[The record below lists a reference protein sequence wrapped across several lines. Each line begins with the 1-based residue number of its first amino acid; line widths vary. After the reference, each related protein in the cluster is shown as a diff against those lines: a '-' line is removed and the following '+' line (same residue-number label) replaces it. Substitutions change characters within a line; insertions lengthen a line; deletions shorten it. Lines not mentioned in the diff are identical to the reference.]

1 MPDTT
6 SVTYQGYYIY
16 YRKGYAPRYAP
27 WGIQLNGRLM
37 GEARTKAQ
45 AKKWV
50 RQAPVQTE
58 ITQDE

>member
-50 RQAPVQTE
+50 KQAPRVE
-58 ITQDE
+58 